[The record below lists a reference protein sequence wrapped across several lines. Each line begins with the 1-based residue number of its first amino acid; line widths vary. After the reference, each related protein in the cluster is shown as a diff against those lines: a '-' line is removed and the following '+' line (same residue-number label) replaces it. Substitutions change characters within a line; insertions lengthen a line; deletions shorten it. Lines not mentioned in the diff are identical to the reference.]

1 MQLWIDDDVTITL
14 HTIKNRVV
22 EEFDVN
28 LSISAVEN
36 YIKLFHYT
44 FKRLH
49 IIPVAADTE
58 ELWELRR
65 QYALWLGT
73 QNNDQ

>member
-1 MQLWIDDDVTITL
+1 MQLWIDEDVTITL
-14 HTIKNRVV
+14 QAIKNRVH

-28 LSISAVEN
+28 MGISSVEN

-49 IIPVAADTE
+49 VIPVAADTE
-58 ELWELRR
+58 EL
-65 QYALWLGT
+65 
-73 QNNDQ
+73 